1 MLRDAT
7 TPAVL
12 SGDATSSRGPLPR
25 VGHDGL
31 GYDTRRVMTLLFL
44 RSTLS
49 FAALAFVGSTAVAG
63 QTPGTGT
70 PAQPKAVPPV
80 APVYVERKPPTSP
93 SRVEKLSATSLR
105 IGEVSVDMARKEVSV
120 LGHVNDVPQLE
131 FIVNTKG
138 GYKGYESAI
147 EAECTAIDFNLGLVL
162 IGLDR
167 DRAKVRPRFHF
178 DPLSPEGDQV
188 EVWISWKAGSEEKRV
203 RAEELVYDEAA
214 KKPLAASRWVY
225 TGSQFFPGSRAFLAD
240 VDGVLVGFVHTPAPL
255 IERAEPVPGAF
266 GAVKFNPSLG
276 LTPGMP
282 VTITVR
288 AVPLQKK

>member
-1 MLRDAT
+1 M
-7 TPAVL
+7 PVI
-12 SGDATSSRGPLPR
+12 
-25 VGHDGL
+25 
-31 GYDTRRVMTLLFL
+31 L
-44 RSTLS
+44 RS
-49 FAALAFVGSTAVAG
+49 ALCLAGFAFVGSTVAMG
-63 QTPGTGT
+63 QVTGSAT

-203 RAEELVYDEAA
+203 RAEELVYDEVA
-214 KKPLAASRWVY
+214 KKPLAASRWIY

-255 IERAEPVPGAF
+255 IERAEPVPGSF
-266 GAVKFNPSLG
+266 GAVKFNPTLG

-282 VTITVR
+282 VTVTVR